1 MTKPVVKNKLALKP
15 GMRVLALSAP
25 VDFGKLLAPLSPDV
39 AIVRSGKA
47 DAAVAFVRTKAEAG
61 KAADQAL
68 AGIPRDGLLWFC
80 YPKGGSGVATD
91 LNRDVLWKELAG
103 LGIRPVTIRSLGPVW
118 SAMRFRPTELVKQR
132 R

>member
-1 MTKPVVKNKLALKP
+1 MTKLVARNKLALKP
-15 GMRVLALSAP
+15 GMRVLALNAP

-39 AIVRSGKA
+39 AIVRSGTT
-47 DAAVAFVRTKAEAG
+47 DAVVAFVKTQAEAG
-61 KAADQAL
+61 RVASRAL
-68 AGIPRDGLLWFC
+68 AAIPRDGLLWFC